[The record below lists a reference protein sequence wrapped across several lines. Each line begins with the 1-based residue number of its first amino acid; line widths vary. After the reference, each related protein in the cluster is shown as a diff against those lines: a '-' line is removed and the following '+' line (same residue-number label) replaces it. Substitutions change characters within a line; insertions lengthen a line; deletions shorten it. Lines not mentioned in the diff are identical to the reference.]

1 MFCLSFRD
9 TLIHTIFSFLPP
21 QVSFR
26 SAFPNNRS
34 KFLFRPSGLWFWPN
48 LCIQEVRQCCC
59 SYYLPVEEEKKT
71 PFWLRTIVAGS
82 IRYAIILVAQSNKPF
97 FLKVKLSMGG
107 WGGDSLETLMLLR
120 SSIVLRKV
128 ENHLP
133 YPPPSAK
140 GHVIAR
146 IVLLR
151 VVARQP
157 NPSVSSAII
166 IFAAVRGEK
175 MHRQAL
181 GWLISILI
189 CSREATSLSCFQKI
203 CIFN

>member
-1 MFCLSFRD
+1 MTVVQIRNHNGSLLGDGGTWVVRNLHWKPPLPGTQSFVKQIQLIMFCLSFRD
-9 TLIHTIFSFLPP
+9 ILIHTIFSFLPP

-59 SYYLPVEEEKKT
+59 SYYLPVEEEKKSLV
-71 PFWLRTIVAGS
+71 WLRTIVAGS

-120 SSIVLRKV
+120 SSIELEKWKFA
-128 ENHLP
+128 LS
-133 YPPPSAK
+133 PP
-140 GHVIAR
+140 
-146 IVLLR
+146 
-151 VVARQP
+151 
-157 NPSVSSAII
+157 
-166 IFAAVRGEK
+166 
-175 MHRQAL
+175 L
-181 GWLISILI
+181 G
-189 CSREATSLSCFQKI
+189 
-203 CIFN
+203 